1 MKEDILNISYSK
13 SNNNSTLLVSRVINE
28 NKLLIVNEFHNDI
41 ADFIIKM
48 LLRGETPPF
57 LSLAEV
63 VDRIITCYSIREVAI
78 VSGKLRN
85 YVLSKAASKLTLA
98 YLENG
103 SLLRSAKKYD

>member
-28 NKLLIVNEFHNDI
+28 NKILMLNEFHNNM
-41 ADFIIKM
+41 ADFIIKI
-48 LLRGETPPF
+48 LLRRETPTF
-57 LSLAEV
+57 LSLDEV
-63 VDRIITCYSIREVAI
+63 VDRITTCYNIREVAI
-78 VSGKLRN
+78 VSGKLKN

>member
-1 MKEDILNISYSK
+1 M
-13 SNNNSTLLVSRVINE
+13 LVSRVINE
-28 NKLLIVNEFHNDI
+28 NKVLILNEFHNYM
-41 ADFIIKM
+41 ADFIIRI

-57 LSLAEV
+57 LSLDEV

-103 SLLRSAKKYD
+103 SLLRSGANYE